1 MSKIK
6 NKKNI
11 EYELDIERKD
21 ANNPNMKE
29 YDFIFPFNHITSI
42 DEQKIKVEELQNITK
57 IKKSEKDNKK
67 TQH

>member
-6 NKKNI
+6 RKKYI

-21 ANNPNMKE
+21 DNNPNMEK

-42 DEQKIKVEELQNITK
+42 DEQKIKVEELQEITK
-57 IKKSEKDNKK
+57 INK
-67 TQH
+67 